1 MSPNAVFAYLTQA
14 LKGDVRR
21 FTSGPYGTEGNCKVG
36 SINFVYLENMLFISC
51 AMFSLCRKCFCVIF
65 LESTSGCKNLKI
77 VRLPLHELALFC
89 QNMEMIS
96 PNICQGN
103 AHRFVL

>member
-65 LESTSGCKNLKI
+65 FRKYF
-77 VRLPLHELALFC
+77 RLQKFENYSA
-89 QNMEMIS
+89 S
-96 PNICQGN
+96 
-103 AHRFVL
+103 AS